1 MNGPYRPAQW
11 FASPTEPK
19 SRMNSA
25 TALTTA
31 NSPLVVGVSG
41 HRDLR
46 EDWIPR
52 IKDEVSRFLRDLHQR
67 LPNTQLDVLVGM
79 ADGADLLVAHVAL
92 ELGLHVEAVLPMPL
106 KQYAVDFDAA
116 TFRVLEDLLRHPQV
130 RCIELSSPTPRV
142 AVAAGAAGRD
152 SLYANL
158 TATLIRR
165 SSVLIAIW
173 DGQPSPLAGGTAD
186 TVLRYVGVRTEE
198 NKYDDSIS
206 IIDSAVEIDSADQ
219 LVFWIPAGRAGG
231 VLSPARR
238 EPCFLQGVGDNELVR
253 HEGFPVRLE
262 RQLEE
267 LDRYNLEYQEMT
279 RDKRL
284 GAADSLAAALPREVP
299 LHNRTLLEDIDAQ
312 YGKADSLAVYYQAR
326 SDRLFGLFGMM
337 TFTMGLAYLIYE
349 KVTESRIFL
358 LAYFV
363 ILLSSLGLYYA
374 LQGKRWFAKHL
385 TYRALA
391 ETMRAKFYLRL
402 AGVDHRVDAGEVLS
416 LSGIDRFHGFSW
428 ISYILKSV
436 EASEIHSTT
445 RGDLHSVQSRC
456 VEEAWIESQYR
467 YFTSKVR
474 MLSISSRRVKNLR
487 NTMFCVILLAI
498 VALFLFGDLLHHVY
512 LWGGMPVK
520 NLLTFSMGFLAVLL
534 GVWELHQDKMATQ
547 ELLWQYR
554 NQLNH
559 FTKAKVQ
566 LARIHSPSRR
576 DDIFVA
582 LGKDSLM
589 ESYLWTIHRYHR
601 EHEPPA
607 AH

>member
-1 MNGPYRPAQW
+1 M
-11 FASPTEPK
+11 S
-19 SRMNSA
+19 SMNSA
-25 TALTTA
+25 TPLITA

-46 EDWIPR
+46 EDWIPQ
-52 IKDEVSRFLRDLHQR
+52 IKEQVSGFLRDLHRR

-79 ADGADLLVAHVAL
+79 ADGADLLVAQVAI
-92 ELGLHVEAVLPMPL
+92 ELGLRVEAVLPMPL

-116 TFRVLEDLLRHPQV
+116 TFRVLEELLRHPRV
-130 RCIELSSPTPRV
+130 RCIELSNPTPH
-142 AVAAGAAGRD
+142 VAAHSSRAGRD

-158 TATLIRR
+158 TATLVRR

-198 NKYDDSIS
+198 NKYDDSIT
-206 IIDSAVEIDSADQ
+206 IIDSAAEIDAADQ
-219 LVFWIPAGRAGG
+219 LVYWVPAARTAGA
-231 VLSPARR
+231 LSPARR

-253 HEGFPVRLE
+253 HEGFPHHLE
-262 RQLEE
+262 QQLEE
-267 LDRYNLEYQEMT
+267 LDRYNLEYQQMT
-279 RDKRL
+279 NDGSL
-284 GAADSLAAALPREVP
+284 GAPDSLAASLPRDVP
-299 LHNRTLLEDIDAQ
+299 LNDRATLEDIDAQ
-312 YGKADSLAVYYQAR
+312 YGKADSLAVYYQMR
-326 SDRLFGLFGMM
+326 SDRLFGLFGIM

-349 KVTESRIFL
+349 KVTESRIVL
-358 LAYFV
+358 LAYFI
-363 ILLSSLGLYYA
+363 ILLSSLGLYYL

-391 ETMRAKFYLRL
+391 ETMRAMFYLRL
-402 AGVDHRVDAGEVLS
+402 AGVDQRVDAGEVLS

-436 EASEIHSTT
+436 EATEIHSAG
-445 RGDLHSVQSRC
+445 RADYHSVQSRI

-467 YFTSKVR
+467 YFTAKVQKLSTSSK
-474 MLSISSRRVKNLR
+474 RVKNLR
-487 NTMFCVILLAI
+487 NALFCVILLVI
-498 VALFLFGDLLHHVY
+498 TALFLFGDLLHHMY
-512 LWGGMPVK
+512 LWSGMPVK

-559 FTKAKVQ
+559 FSKAKLQ
-566 LARIHSPSRR
+566 LARINSPSRR